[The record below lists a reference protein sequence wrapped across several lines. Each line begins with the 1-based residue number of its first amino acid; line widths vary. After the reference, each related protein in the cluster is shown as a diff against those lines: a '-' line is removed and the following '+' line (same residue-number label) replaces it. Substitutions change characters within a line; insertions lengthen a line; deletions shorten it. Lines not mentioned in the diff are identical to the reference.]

1 MRTPL
6 VDLLQC
12 RSCFAPSCCCA
23 QSVGS
28 SRKDVRK
35 KTLLK
40 RHGSV
45 DQRSEHSSQHHT
57 SHHRR
62 NAEAKAMVSS
72 PKQTPA
78 LLELPEVLLYSIV
91 SFVAGPTHRAHVV
104 CHELAPLSRIA
115 ADALLEKNATLW
127 EALLE
132 GDYGVKDDIQHTAN
146 TRRALKRRRES
157 PLFRVRDAHLMVVAN
172 TDLAY
177 YYLEEMTNST
187 TKSLTQSRLYQLME
201 EYGPHLRVN
210 DRTKTGG
217 TFLVA
222 CCRARDCRESD
233 ILKCV
238 KLLVEIYHA
247 DLDLFTLETAQSSLT
262 PLCVA
267 AARGMSTIVKY
278 LLLQGASPVAR
289 GTGRFR
295 LHTNKRKSVKFIQAT
310 PLEFAETM
318 KAAEVEEGASMRDV
332 KDLDKCI
339 RQLRQ
344 SQGQR

>member
-1 MRTPL
+1 M
-6 VDLLQC
+6 
-12 RSCFAPSCCCA
+12 
-23 QSVGS
+23 
-28 SRKDVRK
+28 
-35 KTLLK
+35 
-40 RHGSV
+40 
-45 DQRSEHSSQHHT
+45 T
-57 SHHRR
+57 SL
-62 NAEAKAMVSS
+62 
-72 PKQTPA
+72 PKQTLA
-78 LLELPEVLLYSIV
+78 LLELPEVLLYSIL

-104 CHELAPLSRIA
+104 CHQLAVLSRTA
-115 ADALLEKNATLW
+115 ADTLLEKSITLW

-146 TRRALKRRRES
+146 TRRASKRRRES
-157 PLFRVRDAHLMVVAN
+157 PLFRVKDAHLMVVAN

-187 TKSLTQSRLYQLME
+187 TKSLTQSRLSQLME

-222 CCRARDCRESD
+222 CCRARDCREAD

-247 DLDLFTLETAQSSLT
+247 NLSLSTLETAQSNLT

-278 LLLQGASPVAR
+278 LLLQGASTAAR

-295 LHTNKRKSVKFIQAT
+295 LHTNKRKSVKVVQAT
-310 PLEFAETM
+310 PLEFAESM
-318 KAAEVEEGASMRDV
+318 RAAEVEDGASKRDV
-332 KDLDKCI
+332 KDLEKCI
-339 RQLRQ
+339 RQLKQ
-344 SQGQR
+344 SREGQP